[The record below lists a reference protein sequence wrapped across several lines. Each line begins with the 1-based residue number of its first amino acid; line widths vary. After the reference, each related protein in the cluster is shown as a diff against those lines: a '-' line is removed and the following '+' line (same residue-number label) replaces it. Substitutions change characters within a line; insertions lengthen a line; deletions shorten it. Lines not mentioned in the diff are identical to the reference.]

1 MWLAT
6 FKVGN
11 YVLYPSGG
19 VKCDFFHSKKKLH
32 SLKDRFLN
40 EVVKFGK
47 ITLDTSVG
55 SMEWCGAC
63 WISSAMKPKR
73 MCLASTPAT
82 KLQVC
87 PYEGIESEIKMTSK
101 TTKSVIFVQHRN
113 EYWSSI
119 GPPNF
124 WFLSRNEVF
133 ADLNP
138 QNLRCTLA
146 RRKSEAWQQIQR
158 HHVFAFHSFSL
169 TILGEA
175 SPENRM

>member
-1 MWLAT
+1 
-6 FKVGN
+6 
-11 YVLYPSGG
+11 
-19 VKCDFFHSKKKLH
+19 
-32 SLKDRFLN
+32 
-40 EVVKFGK
+40 
-47 ITLDTSVG
+47 
-55 SMEWCGAC
+55 MEWCGAC

-87 PYEGIESEIKMTSK
+87 PYEGIGSEIKMTSK

-124 WFLSRNEVF
+124 WFLPRKEVF

-175 SPENRM
+175 SPENRMSTQNSQGWQWSIDCTSSWKAHSHPLVSIVWFATMEIQNQPSLPQKSPRTKR